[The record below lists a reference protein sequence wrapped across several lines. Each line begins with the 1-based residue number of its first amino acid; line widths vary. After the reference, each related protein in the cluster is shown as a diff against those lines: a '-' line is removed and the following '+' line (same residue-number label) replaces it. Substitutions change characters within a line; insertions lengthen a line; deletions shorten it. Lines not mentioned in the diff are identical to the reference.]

1 MFMVLHYFC
10 LASGAKNVHPPF
22 SNWQVSEPDTS
33 VGVSLVNS
41 TSCFC
46 AALQRVSP
54 KPGNK
59 AYMAV
64 TLLSVQL
71 FLGNSCAYSNL
82 FLQFSFFFYP
92 PRYCFQLI
100 IPESYTCVTGTVVVL
115 FSTLDQL
122 TNQPVSVQC
131 AEIYSIK
138 KLPAT

>member
-1 MFMVLHYFC
+1 MVLHYFC

-82 FLQFSFFFYP
+82 FLQFSFFF
-92 PRYCFQLI
+92 
-100 IPESYTCVTGTVVVL
+100 IPLDIVFNSSYQRVTHV
-115 FSTLDQL
+115 
-122 TNQPVSVQC
+122 
-131 AEIYSIK
+131 
-138 KLPAT
+138 